1 MGGLIP
7 PPFLLLGV
15 NMKLKIYNNN
25 SNNNVINKNITLVNE
40 IYFNFKSDNSILQ
53 PILILK
59 NYTGGNYCYI
69 DDLKRY
75 YFINDV
81 RLLNGGLY
89 ELHLNIDVL
98 MTYKNEIMNNPITT
112 SKVVKLNNEIDFTG
126 LYDFKQYLL
135 MIGG

>member
-1 MGGLIP
+1 MR
-7 PPFLLLGV
+7 
-15 NMKLKIYNNN
+15 LKIYNNN

-40 IYFNFKSDNSILQ
+40 IDFNLKADNSILQ

-59 NYTGGNYCYI
+59 NYEGGNYCYI
-69 DDLKRY
+69 DEFERY

-89 ELHLNIDVL
+89 ELILNVDVL
-98 MTYKNEIMNNPITT
+98 MTYKNEILNNPITT
-112 SKVVKLNNEIDFTG
+112 RKVIKLNNEIDFSN
-126 LYDFKQYLL
+126 LYDFKQYLI

>member
-1 MGGLIP
+1 
-7 PPFLLLGV
+7 
-15 NMKLKIYNNN
+15 MKLEIYNNN

-40 IYFNFKSDNSILQ
+40 IYFNLKSDNSILQ

-59 NYTGGNYCYI
+59 NYIGGNYCYI
-69 DDLKRY
+69 DKFKRY

-89 ELHLNIDVL
+89 ELQLNVDVL
-98 MTYKNEIMNNPITT
+98 MTYKDEIMNNPITT
-112 SKVVKLNNEIDFTG
+112 SKVIKLENEIDFTG